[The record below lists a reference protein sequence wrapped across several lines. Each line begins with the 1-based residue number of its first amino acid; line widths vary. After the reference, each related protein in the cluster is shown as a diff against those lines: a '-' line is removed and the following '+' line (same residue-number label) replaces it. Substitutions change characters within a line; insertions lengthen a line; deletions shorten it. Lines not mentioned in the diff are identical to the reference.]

1 MSFNASRTCDMLR
14 DSPVAT
20 PERGE
25 LVPVVSLVST
35 GRIVLCYGIGH
46 LKKRGYVRSVLLSI
60 TVLNT
65 EKSEFHSQA
74 SGDWHVV

>member
-1 MSFNASRTCDMLR
+1 MSFNASRTCDMLCYG
-14 DSPVAT
+14 PVAD
-20 PERGE
+20 PERSE
-25 LVPVVSLVST
+25 LVPAASLVSRSRT
-35 GRIVLCYGIGH
+35 VLCYGIGH